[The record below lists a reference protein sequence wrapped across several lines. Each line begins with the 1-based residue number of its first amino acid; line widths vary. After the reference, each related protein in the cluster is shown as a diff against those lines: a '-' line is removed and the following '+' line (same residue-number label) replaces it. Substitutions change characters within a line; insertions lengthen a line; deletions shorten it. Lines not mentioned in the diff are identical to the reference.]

1 MIVIF
6 SVNTSPQG
14 NQLKRDLNLIVGQGK
29 NWSIPVFWSPI
40 LRYVAAPAL
49 SIVFSFSYPNFYE
62 LRNDP
67 LHVLGFGVGHIGL
80 ILIFGGFIVPKWYD
94 VFIPP
99 SRRGEG
105 KVLYGAGV
113 DADIEEMERNAA
125 LENARKLQKDDDS
138 VNGGAL
144 RDESDLSA
152 SSPSQ
157 DKKVEANDP
166 LSEKAAQ

>member
-1 MIVIF
+1 VVKFID
-6 SVNTSPQG
+6 TSSQG

-49 SIVFSFSYPNFYE
+49 SIVYSFSYPNFYK

-80 ILIFGGFIVPKWYD
+80 LLVFGGFILPKWYD

-99 SRRGEG
+99 SRRNEG

-113 DADIEEMERNAA
+113 DADVEEMERNAA
-125 LENARKLQKDDDS
+125 LEMAKKHNKDEDL
-138 VNGGAL
+138 VNSGAL
-144 RDESDLSA
+144 REDSDR
-152 SSPSQ
+152 SPSSSGQ
-157 DKKVEANDP
+157 DKKFDANDDP
-166 LSEKAAQ
+166 LSEKAVR